1 MMMMMS
7 PNAAAELD
15 IARGRWGLGWFVPAR
30 AGDLD
35 LGAMAT
41 CQSVSEWL
49 LCGIRIWE
57 MGTSS
62 SVLDDI
68 RRRFLNLLSFARAIK
83 RREGFIKMVLWV
95 FGYGSLIW
103 NPGFDF
109 DDKILGFITGY
120 KRTFNLAC
128 IDHRGTPKDPART
141 CTLES
146 EEGAHMRHEDASIIE
161 LADEVRKVL
170 SSILLPS
177 PSPVSPPPPLTR
189 ILLLP
194 SPNRR
199 RPLLPRLPYDGHDGH
214 LRRRP
219 LLPRRAASTDR
230 ATAACPR
237 DGQPRLP
244 PPAPA
249 TAGLD
254 GARCRLLPPRRSH
267 ASTLD
272 ASPPPPAEPASAWAG
287 AFALGAT
294 TWTSAFSLGAAA
306 CVHHQASS
314 LASNLKSLPHRIHFA
329 V

>member
-120 KRTFNLAC
+120 KRTFNL
-128 IDHRGTPKDPART
+128 G
-141 CTLES
+141 
-146 EEGAHMRHEDASIIE
+146 M
-161 LADEVRKVL
+161 
-170 SSILLPS
+170 
-177 PSPVSPPPPLTR
+177 
-189 ILLLP
+189 LLLP
-194 SPNRR
+194 
-199 RPLLPRLPYDGHDGH
+199 GHDPDLSSAAVLWGIAYCVNGG
-214 LRRRP
+214 LEKERKAMQYLERRECEYDQKI
-219 LLPRRAASTDR
+219 SVDFYK
-230 ATAACPR
+230 
-237 DGQPRLP
+237 DGNSL
-244 PPAPA
+244 
-249 TAGLD
+249 
-254 GARCRLLPPRRSH
+254 
-267 ASTLD
+267 
-272 ASPPPPAEPASAWAG
+272 EPAVTG
-287 AFALGAT
+287 VL
-294 TWTSAFSLGAAA
+294 
-306 CVHHQASS
+306 V
-314 LASNLKSLPHRIHFA
+314 
-329 V
+329 